1 MFIEVSTGE
10 ALDKLTILEIKSNRI
25 QSQEKRE
32 AVDKE
37 ITALAEVVRIKER
50 YPFEYA
56 FLMFINEEIWD
67 LTEIFCRSRVELSL
81 RIFDL
86 NQKRFRVK
94 RLINTLESSNVK
106 EQKSTGEK
114 HCVIIADVDPRTRM
128 VELASILFDYDT
140 FSFSEPCDFLPFSVF
155 IDNKPPVY
163 SEVLLSSL
171 IASQAFFD
179 RVGKFLR

>member
-1 MFIEVSTGE
+1 MFIEVSSGE
-10 ALDKLTILEIKSNRI
+10 AFDKLTILEIKSNRI

-32 AVDKE
+32 AVEKE
-37 ITALAEVVRIKER
+37 ILALSEVIRIKER

-56 FLMFINEEIWD
+56 FLMFVNEEIWD
-67 LTEIFCRSRVELSL
+67 LTEIFCSSRVEVSL
-81 RIFDL
+81 RVFDL

-94 RLINTLESSNVK
+94 RLINNLESSNVK

-114 HCVIIADVDPRTRM
+114 HCVIVADVDPRSRM

-140 FSFSEPCDFLPFSVF
+140 FSFSEPCDFVPFSVF
-155 IDNKPPVY
+155 INNKPPVY
-163 SEVLLSSL
+163 SEILLSSL
-171 IASQAFFD
+171 TVSQTFLD